1 MVGDGAGAPTRT
13 GPPGAVPH
21 GGTVPSMVAQ
31 QDDAGIEAVASII
44 GDRWSMLV
52 LRNIFRGIRR
62 FDALCEDLGV
72 SRPILAN
79 RLKRLVEAGVLERV
93 PYQEH
98 PPRYDY
104 RLTDAGVQLSPALVA
119 LLRWGDTW
127 FGDGGRTAVLVH
139 ADCGTE
145 FEQSFWCST
154 CKVTFGPAAI
164 RSSG

>member
-1 MVGDGAGAPTRT
+1 MEAKR
-13 GPPGAVPH
+13 
-21 GGTVPSMVAQ
+21 
-31 QDDAGIEAVASII
+31 DDAGLEAVASIV

-52 LRNIFRGIRR
+52 LRNIFRGVRR
-62 FDALCEDLGV
+62 FDALCDDLGV

-104 RLTDAGVQLSPALVA
+104 RLTEAGVQLSPALVA

-127 FGDGGRTAVLVH
+127 FGDGTRTAVLVH
-139 ADCGTE
+139 APCGVE
-145 FEQSFWCST
+145 FEQGFWCST

-164 RSSG
+164 RARSTETDAEAAQES